1 MKKVLAGIVILLL
14 VVALGFS
21 IFFAATGTK
30 QSNSSDDH
38 KTEKHDKKR
47 RKIKRKKNKL
57 MSNLLHLI
65 MEKMHNQ
72 NQSQTTL

>member
-1 MKKVLAGIVILLL
+1 MAGIVILLL

-38 KTEKHDKKR
+38 KTEKHDKKE
-47 RKIKRKKNKL
+47 KKDKTKEEQTDE
-57 MSNLLHLI
+57 NLLHLI